1 MLQSKLNLLALLA
14 SASLLAACGDS
25 TTNIVE
31 KDPIPVEDDHGHDHE
46 TGAGRL
52 VISDKDSTM
61 LRVYNLED
69 GDLVGQFSSLS
80 NASALYASASQ
91 RFTMVVQRDSDKV
104 EFIDGG
110 LYQED
115 HGDHLHPYEEDP
127 RLMELQLSESRP
139 THVTTTDEQ
148 IAIFF
153 DGNVATSSVAKVAV
167 LNDEQINAG
176 STDYPVLTYSTH
188 MHGAAQARGD
198 LLVSTIR
205 DATTAS
211 TLPDQVGVYHAH
223 SDHFDLEQEF
233 DSRCPGL
240 HGSAQN
246 KDYVSFGCTDGVM
259 LLKQNGD
266 TFTASKVANTADFS
280 GTLRIGTL
288 DGHEDA
294 AHFIGFAGAQLFSV
308 DPVAGR
314 MDKVDWQAATGASII
329 GYGFADHGEKFV
341 LLDSTGAL
349 TILNYKGASAIGA
362 AFELA
367 DKVQIT
373 SADLTAMPTGSQ
385 LQLAI
390 SAADDKVY
398 VADPLSKTVST
409 VDLAEAKVTEKQELG
424 FTPHKLVWVG
434 IAATHDD
441 H

>member
-1 MLQSKLNLLALLA
+1 MLKSKVNVLALLI

-31 KDPIPVEDDHGHDHE
+31 KDPIPVEDDHDHE

-69 GDLVGQFSSLS
+69 GDLLGQFSSLS

-91 RFTMVVQRDSDKV
+91 RFAMVVQRESDKV

-115 HGDHLHPYEEDP
+115 HGDHLHPYEEEP
-127 RLMELQLSESRP
+127 RLMSLQLSESRP

-167 LNDEQINAG
+167 LNDDQINTG
-176 STDYPVLTYSTH
+176 SNDYPVLTYSTH
-188 MHGAAQARGD
+188 MHGAAQARGEM
-198 LLVSTIR
+198 LVSTIR
-205 DATTAS
+205 DAATAS
-211 TLPDQVGVYHAH
+211 TLPDQVGVYHVH
-223 SDHFDLEQEF
+223 GDHFHLEQEF
-233 DSRCPGL
+233 ALRCPGL

-259 LLKQNGD
+259 LLKQDGE
-266 TFTASKVANTADFS
+266 TFTASKVAHTADFT
-280 GTLRIGTL
+280 GTMRIGTL
-288 DGHEDA
+288 EGVEDA
-294 AHFIGFAGAQLFSV
+294 PHFIGFAGATVFSV
-308 DPVAGR
+308 NPVAGSLN
-314 MDKVDWQAATGASII
+314 KVDWQGATGANII

-349 TILNYKGASAIGA
+349 SILNYNAAAATGA
-362 AFELA
+362 AFALA
-367 DKVQIT
+367 NKVQIT
-373 SADLTAMPTGSQ
+373 TADLTTMPTGSQ

-409 VDLAEAKVTEKQELG
+409 IDLEEAKVIEKQELG
-424 FTPHKLVWVG
+424 FTPHKMVWVG
-434 IAATHDD
+434 IPAGHDD

>member
-1 MLQSKLNLLALLA
+1 MLKSKLNLLALLV

-31 KDPIPVEDDHGHDHE
+31 KDPIPVEDDHEHE
-46 TGAGRL
+46 AGAGRL

-69 GDLVGQFSSLS
+69 GDLLGQFSSLS

-91 RFTMVVQRDSDKV
+91 RFAMVVQRESDKV

-127 RLMELQLSESRP
+127 RLMSLQLGESRP

-153 DGNVATSSVAKVAV
+153 DGNVATSTVAKVAV
-167 LNDEQINAG
+167 LNDGQINKG
-176 STDYPVLTYSTH
+176 SNDYPVLTYSTH
-188 MHGAAQARGD
+188 MHGAAQARGEM
-198 LLVSTIR
+198 LVSTIR
-205 DATTAS
+205 DAATAS
-211 TLPDQVGVYHAH
+211 TLPDQVGIYHAH
-223 SDHFDLEQEF
+223 GDHFHLEQEF

-246 KDYVSFGCTDGVM
+246 KDYVGFGCTDGVM
-259 LLKQNGD
+259 LLKQNGES
-266 TFTASKVANTADFS
+266 FTASKVANTADFT
-280 GTLRIGTL
+280 GTMRIGTL
-288 DGHEDA
+288 EGHEDA
-294 AHFIGFAGAQLFSV
+294 AHFIGFAGATVFSV
-308 DPVAGR
+308 NPVAGTIN
-314 MDKVDWQAATGASII
+314 KVEWQATTGASII

-341 LLDSTGAL
+341 LLDSKGAL
-349 TILNYKGASAIGA
+349 SILNYKGAAATGA

-367 DKVQIT
+367 GKVQIT
-373 SADLTAMPTGSQ
+373 TADLTTMPTGSQ

-398 VADPLSKTVST
+398 VSDPLSKTIST
-409 VDLAEAKVTEKQELG
+409 VDLAETKVTEQQELG
-424 FTPHKLVWVG
+424 FTPHKIVWVG
-434 IAATHDD
+434 IPAAHQA